1 MVTGY
6 KPQTLREALELRK
19 NSGVLPFA
27 GGTDLMVRYKSWAG
41 TLPSFPKSVLFL
53 GHLKELQNIELSSGK
68 IIYGAGATLTEI
80 MEYPGTPALLAEA
93 IRGIA
98 APALRNVGTMAG
110 NLCNAS
116 PAGDSICAL
125 YALGA
130 SVVCKSL
137 SGERQIPVIDFVTGP
152 GRTAL
157 ADDEIVSAI
166 IVPALDWT
174 VTFYRKVGTRKA
186 NALSKLSFCGLAK
199 IKGGRID
206 DVRIAVG
213 AVGPTVVRSLELERL
228 LAGAGSGELEE
239 LRERLLQSYGAMIV
253 PIDDQRST
261 AAYRKRVALNLLELF
276 IDDELKKGVS

>member
-1 MVTGY
+1 M
-6 KPQTLREALELRK
+6 
-19 NSGVLPFA
+19 
-27 GGTDLMVRYKSWAG
+27 
-41 TLPSFPKSVLFL
+41 
-53 GHLKELQNIELSSGK
+53 
-68 IIYGAGATLTEI
+68 
-80 MEYPGTPALLAEA
+80 
-93 IRGIA
+93 
-98 APALRNVGTMAG
+98 
-110 NLCNAS
+110 
-116 PAGDSICAL
+116 
-125 YALGA
+125 
-130 SVVCKSL
+130 
-137 SGERQIPVIDFVTGP
+137 
-152 GRTAL
+152 
-157 ADDEIVSAI
+157 
-166 IVPALDWT
+166 
-174 VTFYRKVGTRKA
+174 GTRKA